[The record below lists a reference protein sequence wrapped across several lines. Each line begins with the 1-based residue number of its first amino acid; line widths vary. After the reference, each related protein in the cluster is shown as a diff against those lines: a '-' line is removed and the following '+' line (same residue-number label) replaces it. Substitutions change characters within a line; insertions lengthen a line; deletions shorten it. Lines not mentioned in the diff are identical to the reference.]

1 MGHNDTV
8 SHGES
13 EGFVQLPTPTI
24 WPLILALGIS
34 LAITG
39 LVTHFGVISL
49 LGVCLILPSVVGWF
63 CQVLPH
69 ELHEPVAV
77 STEIVTI
84 SSERIASSHHTIA
97 QGRREVEPLEGYS
110 PLVGIKGGIAGG
122 IAMTVPATIFGL
134 IQYHSPWF
142 AINLLAAGGFV
153 SWASESDAFLA
164 QFHWQGLLA
173 GLAIHVFTSLLV
185 GLLYGAMLPMF
196 PRKPILT
203 CGFIAPFLWTP
214 VTALASLGVLS
225 PILDARIHWGWFFLS
240 QVFFGLAAGFVVNL
254 QVKVRSQSFRALPF
268 AVRAGLH
275 TDQSMDIKETR
286 NKEDRR

>member
-1 MGHNDTV
+1 MHNDTV
-8 SHGES
+8 SHGET

-39 LVTHFGVISL
+39 LVTHWVISL
-49 LGVCLILPSVVGWF
+49 LGVCLILPAVVGWF

-69 ELHEPVAV
+69 EQHEPVAV
-77 STEIVTI
+77 STEVVTI
-84 SSERIASSHHTIA
+84 SSDRIATAHHTIA
-97 QGRREVEPLEGYS
+97 QGRREVEPLENYS
-110 PLVGIKGGIAGG
+110 ALVGIKGGIAGG

-153 SWASESDAFLA
+153 SWATESDAFLA

-173 GLAIHVFTSLLV
+173 GSAIHVFTSLLV

-203 CGFIAPFLWTP
+203 CGFVAPFLWTGLLY
-214 VTALASLGVLS
+214 TSLGVLS
-225 PILDARIHWGWFFLS
+225 PILDQRIHWGWFFIS
-240 QVFFGLAAGFVVNL
+240 QVFFGLAAGFVVNM
-254 QVKVRSQSFRALPF
+254 QVKVRSESFRALPF

-275 TDQSMDIKETR
+275 TDRSMDIKEISK
-286 NKEDRR
+286 KEDPR